1 MPFNLIKAIKS
12 THRHPANRILHL
24 IGLPIY
30 ATGITLIVGYFLN
43 FSTNPITGLTL
54 WLIAVSL
61 FLTGHKIEG
70 NLRAMTL
77 IIVLKYLRS
86 RKVILFRQ
94 VIQPAREAQ
103 KNFLANKIDS
113 LIKSAQP

>member
-1 MPFNLIKAIKS
+1 MPFNLVKAIKS

-30 ATGITLIVGYFLN
+30 VTGITSVAGYFLN
-43 FSTNPITGLTL
+43 LNSNPISGLTL

-61 FLTGHKIEG
+61 FLIGHKMEG

-77 IIVLKYLRS
+77 IIVFKYLRS
-86 RKVILFRQ
+86 RKVILSRQ
-94 VIQPAREAQ
+94 VYDRLQ
-103 KNFLANKIDS
+103 KPKKRLVSK
-113 LIKSAQP
+113 

>member
-1 MPFNLIKAIKS
+1 MPFNLVKAIKS

-30 ATGITLIVGYFLN
+30 VTGITLVAGYFLN
-43 FSTNPITGLTL
+43 LNTNPITGLTL

-77 IIVLKYLRS
+77 IIVFKYLRS
-86 RKVILFRQ
+86 RKVIMSRQ

-103 KNFLANKIDS
+103 KNLLTNKIDS
-113 LIKSAQP
+113 LIMNAQP